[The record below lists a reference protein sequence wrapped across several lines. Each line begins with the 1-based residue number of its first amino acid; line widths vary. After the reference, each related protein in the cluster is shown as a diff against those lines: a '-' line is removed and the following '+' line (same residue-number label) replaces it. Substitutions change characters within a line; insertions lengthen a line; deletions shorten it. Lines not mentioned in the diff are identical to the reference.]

1 LSPSD
6 KEANLLG
13 AFTKA
18 VADRTAIVVVEVAG
32 QSESAAAALSAL
44 HQFLDHTTVD
54 RLCQVLGLTPSGAVR
69 LVDRLS
75 DAGLVTRAPGTD
87 GRTRDVS
94 LTRRGRRVA
103 DKIRAARLAALQNV
117 LAPLSDADA
126 STLHALLARMMNGIV
141 EEKDG
146 GAWLCRLCDLQACRR
161 PHGGCPTATAAAAK
175 YGQPAAPVAGVGP

>member
-6 KEANLLG
+6 QEANLLG

-18 VADRTAIVVVEVAG
+18 VADRTAVVVVEAAG
-32 QSESAAAALSAL
+32 QSESAAAALGAL
-44 HQFLDHTTVD
+44 RQFLDHTTLD

-75 DAGLVTRAPGTD
+75 DAGLVIRAAGTD

-94 LTRRGRRVA
+94 LTARGRQVA
-103 DKIRAARLAALQNV
+103 DKIRVARLAALRDV

-126 STLHALLARMMNGIV
+126 SFLQELLARMMAGIV
-141 EEKDG
+141 EKKDR
-146 GAWLCRLCDLQACRR
+146 GAWLCRFCDLQACGR
-161 PHGGCPTATAAAAK
+161 PHGGCPTANAATAK
-175 YGQPAAPVAGVGP
+175 HGQPRD